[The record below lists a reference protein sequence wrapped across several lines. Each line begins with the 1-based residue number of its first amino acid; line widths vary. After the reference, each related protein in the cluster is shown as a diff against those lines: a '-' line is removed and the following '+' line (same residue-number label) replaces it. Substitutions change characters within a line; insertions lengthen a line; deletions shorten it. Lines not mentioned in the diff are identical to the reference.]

1 VFTVIRSTEEEPDC
15 VPAASPWV
23 RRRPSPWP
31 PRAAGSHHPR
41 SSPPPDRD
49 SGCAPLPAQIRQVRA
64 GEGLRDVRRRFLAY
78 SSPSRSPG
86 LHHLT
91 VLAHPGLVGAAPTL
105 PGTTRIRLPPAPRTR
120 YDRPAAKVSH
130 LHSNHSASRRKLSRP
145 GARCWDCSRSV
156 SPGRSPNPPCGSLR
170 NGLSTASVVR
180 RGGAGPTGWGSCSRG
195 SGIAGSRWW
204 RC

>member
-15 VPAASPWV
+15 VPAVSPWV

-130 LHSNHSASRRKLSRP
+130 LHSNHSASRRKTPPLLRKSRNLHTQAAP
-145 GARCWDCSRSV
+145 GPSRGWTVTVRPRASSWRIARRRCCS
-156 SPGRSPNPPCGSLR
+156 SLTFV
-170 NGLSTASVVR
+170 TA
-180 RGGAGPTGWGSCSRG
+180 AGPGSS
-195 SGIAGSRWW
+195 
-204 RC
+204 

>member
-1 VFTVIRSTEEEPDC
+1 MSPALPASDYYGGSAPSRTDRRSVRPARRVRAGSAGVGRIRTVPVFTVIRSTEEEPDC

-130 LHSNHSASRRKLSRP
+130 LHSNHSASRRKAPLLQEWLLVT
-145 GARCWDCSRSV
+145 GV
-156 SPGRSPNPPCGSLR
+156 PPV
-170 NGLSTASVVR
+170 AM
-180 RGGAGPTGWGSCSRG
+180 
-195 SGIAGSRWW
+195 
-204 RC
+204 